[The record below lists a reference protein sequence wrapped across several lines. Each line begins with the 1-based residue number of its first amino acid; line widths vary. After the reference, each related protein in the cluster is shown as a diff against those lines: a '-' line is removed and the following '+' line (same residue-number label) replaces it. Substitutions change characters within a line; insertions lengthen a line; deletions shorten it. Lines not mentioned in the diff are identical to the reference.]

1 MYETSLREA
10 AAVFDAIRTEIDPT
24 LQDWENDA
32 APIGCP
38 AAVEVVLRKLEAQRD
53 VEETVHLHLN

>member
-1 MYETSLREA
+1 MGCSRDQVAHALGIP
-10 AAVFDAIRTEIDPT
+10 VPT

-38 AAVEVVLRKLEAQRD
+38 AALEVVLRKLESQHD
-53 VEETVHLHLN
+53 VESVVWPVAN